1 MFHKFYSPVKN
12 EDVYIFAEI
21 VKKKKKKQV
30 EKNFPLQV
38 SFPGVSLWVEQ
49 MARIRSQACKW
60 EITPEWWQT
69 QSTLPTPAL
78 FIHSTSH
85 EAPGTLPG
93 DHRFPFM
100 TPGLLCREAAAWNP
114 GIQDPPWGSGLCWGW
129 RRWVSDGRLSCQR
142 GRPCSCRLPSF
153 AS

>member
-1 MFHKFYSPVKN
+1 M
-12 EDVYIFAEI
+12 
-21 VKKKKKKQV
+21 
-30 EKNFPLQV
+30 
-38 SFPGVSLWVEQ
+38 SLWVEQ

-85 EAPGTLPG
+85 EAPGTLPR

-100 TPGLLCREAAAWNP
+100 TPGLLCCEAAAWNP
-114 GIQDPPWGSGLCWGW
+114 GIQDPPSGSGLCWGW
-129 RRWVSDGRLSCQR
+129 RRWLSARTAQLSEGQALQLPAARLCLVRAAVSFQHLRGQEQRARLN
-142 GRPCSCRLPSF
+142 LPSQTPCTPRHP
-153 AS
+153 AGCWVL

>member
-60 EITPEWWQT
+60 EITPE
-69 QSTLPTPAL
+69 
-78 FIHSTSH
+78 
-85 EAPGTLPG
+85 
-93 DHRFPFM
+93 
-100 TPGLLCREAAAWNP
+100 
-114 GIQDPPWGSGLCWGW
+114 
-129 RRWVSDGRLSCQR
+129 
-142 GRPCSCRLPSF
+142 
-153 AS
+153 